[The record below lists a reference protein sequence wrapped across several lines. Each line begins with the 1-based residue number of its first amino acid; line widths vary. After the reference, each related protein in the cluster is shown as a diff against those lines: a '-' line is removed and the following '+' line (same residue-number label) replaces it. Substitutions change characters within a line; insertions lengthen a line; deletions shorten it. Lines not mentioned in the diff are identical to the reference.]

1 MNFEEALVI
10 LQSSFEPKG
19 LNDLQEMV
27 FLYAWQGK
35 TYEEIAV
42 ILDYDTDY
50 IRQIGSLLWRSL
62 SHALKTKVTKKN
74 FHSVLKRYQ
83 EIRDKQKDLDLFLKL
98 ERDSKPEIAIDSG
111 NPYTISIYF
120 PISNTSTNTKQR
132 LADDNI
138 VTATKRTEEPD
149 LAILSAEEFLSLLA
163 QLDRIYTNNF
173 QNTNDIKL
181 KNITLML
188 SLSFV

>member
-1 MNFEEALVI
+1 MNFEEALKI

-62 SHALKTKVTKKN
+62 SQALKEKVTKKN
-74 FHSVLKRYQ
+74 LHSVLKRYQ
-83 EIRDKQKDLDLFLKL
+83 EIRDKQKELELFLKL

-120 PISNTSTNTKQR
+120 PISNT
-132 LADDNI
+132 
-138 VTATKRTEEPD
+138 
-149 LAILSAEEFLSLLA
+149 
-163 QLDRIYTNNF
+163 YTNAKQQLVNNNSVAVAKRKEDLPILPADELF
-173 QNTNDIKL
+173 SFLEKLDEMYANSLHNTSDLKL
-181 KNITLML
+181 KTITLML

>member
-62 SHALKTKVTKKN
+62 SQALKEKVTKKN
-74 FHSVLKRYQ
+74 FRSVLKRYQ
-83 EIRDKQKDLDLFLKL
+83 EIRDKQKELDLFLKL
-98 ERDSKPEIAIDSG
+98 ERGSKPEIAIDLG

-120 PISNTSTNTKQR
+120 PISTTQTKARQQLVNNNSVAVAKRKDDLPILPADELFSFLEKLDEIYANSLHNTS
-132 LADDNI
+132 
-138 VTATKRTEEPD
+138 D
-149 LAILSAEEFLSLLA
+149 L
-163 QLDRIYTNNF
+163 
-173 QNTNDIKL
+173 KL